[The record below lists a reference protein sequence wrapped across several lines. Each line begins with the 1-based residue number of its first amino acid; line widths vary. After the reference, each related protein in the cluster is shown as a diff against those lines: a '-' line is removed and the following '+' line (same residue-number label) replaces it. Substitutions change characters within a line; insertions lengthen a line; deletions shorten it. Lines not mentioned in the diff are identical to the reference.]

1 MHRTEYETAR
11 VVGSRR
17 FYEGTSTQGH
27 SISIAPSRLHDHHRQ
42 TCRRNPR
49 AVLHARLLRHR
60 TLWNFPVNQAISRG
74 LFADSS
80 VESLELAGNVI
91 DKTDLM
97 RMEGVD
103 AFLARREKNKNK
115 NLQGGGMLTLSVCG
129 LD

>member
-1 MHRTEYETAR
+1 M
-11 VVGSRR
+11 
-17 FYEGTSTQGH
+17 
-27 SISIAPSRLHDHHRQ
+27 SIAHWRLYLKLGQTNRIKQPPSVRHS
-42 TCRRNPR
+42 
-49 AVLHARLLRHR
+49 VLARHGTLRKL
-60 TLWNFPVNQAISRG
+60 TKMQAISRG

-80 VESLELAGNVI
+80 VESLELAGNI
-91 DKTDLM
+91 MDKTDLM